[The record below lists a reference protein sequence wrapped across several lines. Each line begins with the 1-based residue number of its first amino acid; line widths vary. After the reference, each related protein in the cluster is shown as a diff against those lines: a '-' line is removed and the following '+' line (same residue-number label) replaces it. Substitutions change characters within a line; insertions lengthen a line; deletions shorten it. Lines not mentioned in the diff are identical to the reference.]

1 MVFFFFSNMLEMT
14 LWSLEMIFMV
24 AWCMWY
30 NRNMVRHVSIH
41 QSATMVVQK
50 ARAML
55 VEFQVANH
63 VIALPRMEMTD
74 SWTLPTAPNYKM
86 NVDGVIFTQIRGVWG
101 QGGDL

>member
-1 MVFFFFSNMLEMT
+1 MGHGPPKPLCGS
-14 LWSLEMIFMV
+14 
-24 AWCMWY
+24 APG
-30 NRNMVRHVSIH
+30 HVSIR
-41 QSATMVVQK
+41 QSVTMVVQK

-86 NVDGVIFTQIRGVWG
+86 NVDGVY
-101 QGGDL
+101 